1 MKNHCLLLLV
11 AALLATA
18 STPAAAQTKPAPA
31 KTGPA
36 PEPPIYASP
45 AGVWVVISGSALNP
59 DKPTGRLVGA
69 RIFQAEAGSNS
80 YKEVGQIKEAA
91 TLADFQAVAG
101 PGAVQTL
108 KQEHKLASDE
118 AAWSF
123 IQAHPNVRDYGLQ
136 ALDMP
141 FRQAL
146 GTAFL
151 DASAKDA
158 KPGTRF
164 AYRVQPIY
172 ATAEQNRQAEGKFF
186 EKTVEMGR
194 LSPLPR
200 PRTAQVRGLDSVIT
214 VQWAARAQPASA
226 PLSTVYG
233 RVWRQGPG
241 ERGFTALP
249 TRLLATRERD
259 SLYFNLSDQVRPESL
274 FCYYVQPLD
283 FVGNPGPGSDTTYV
297 LSVDPRRTPLL
308 HGVSASDTAAGVALR
323 WPALPAKG
331 YWAGIEIQRSRDARG
346 SYVRLDTIPAS
357 ATGYLDTR
365 LLPNIAYHYRLR
377 ALLLDGRAPD
387 VASASATAAHKP
399 TGTRP
404 PLAPVAF
411 TGEPEGRNVR
421 LRWQPATP
429 DLNHDA
435 YFVYRGTARQDSL
448 VVVSP
453 ALPGNTLTFLD
464 TTAANGRRQ
473 YSYVVQAVNKNNQAS
488 PFSEPVAVQPHRAM
502 PVAAPLGLSGYA
514 DGSALRLSW
523 DDATRR
529 DAAVVA
535 YHLYRRPATAGATG
549 KAGFKRLTDNAVRG
563 SSYTDEG
570 RPGEAWQYTVA
581 AIDALG
587 TESAWSPVATV
598 RVPAAPL
605 TPPSRVNARPV
616 PTGVELSWTHPAV
629 AVPKGYALYRRAR
642 QEPQPQRLATLTP
655 TQTRY
660 VDQTAKPGTLYIY
673 SLSALGAAQESARTP
688 EISARR

>member
-1 MKNHCLLLLV
+1 MKPFQLLLLA

-18 STPAAAQTKPAPA
+18 SAPAAAQTKPGPA

-36 PEPPIYASP
+36 PEPPIYP
-45 AGVWVVISGSALNP
+45 TPEGVWVVLSGSALNP

-69 RIFQAEAGSNS
+69 RIFRADTGSSS

-91 TLADFQAVAG
+91 SLADFRAVAG
-101 PGAVQTL
+101 PAAIEAL
-108 KQEHKLASDE
+108 KATQKLSTDE

-146 GTAFL
+146 GTAYL

-164 AYRVQPIY
+164 AYRVQPLY
-172 ATAEQNRQAEGKFF
+172 ATTELNRQTEGKFF

-200 PRTAQVRGLDSVIT
+200 PRTAHLRGLDSVIT
-214 VQWAARAQPASA
+214 VRWAARSQSASA
-226 PLSTVYG
+226 ALTTVYG

-241 ERGFTALP
+241 ERGFTALV

-259 SLYFNLSDQVRPESL
+259 SLYFNLDDRVRPESL
-274 FCYYVQPLD
+274 YRYYVQPLD

-297 LSVDPRRTPLL
+297 LSVDVRRTPLL
-308 HGVSASDTAAGVALR
+308 HAVSAQDTAAGIALR
-323 WPALPAKG
+323 WHALPAKG

-387 VASASATAAHKP
+387 VASASATAAHQP
-399 TGTRP
+399 SGTRP
-404 PLAPVAF
+404 PLAPVAI
-411 TGEPEGRNVR
+411 TGEPEGRHVR

-429 DLNHDA
+429 DLNHHA
-435 YFVYRGTARQDSL
+435 YFVYRGTSRQDSL
-448 VVVSP
+448 VVISP
-453 ALPGNTLTFLD
+453 ALHGNTLSFLD

-514 DGSALRLSW
+514 DGTALSLSW
-523 DDATRR
+523 DDAARR

-563 SSYTDEG
+563 ASYTDEG
-570 RPGEAWQYTVA
+570 RPGEAWQYAVVA
-581 AIDALG
+581 VDALG

-605 TPPSRVNARPV
+605 TPPARVNARPV
-616 PTGVELSWTHPAV
+616 PTGLELSWSPPAV
-629 AVPKGYALYRRAR
+629 AAPKGYALYRRAR
-642 QEPQPQRLATLTP
+642 QEAQPQRLATLTP
-655 TQTRY
+655 AQTRY

>member
-1 MKNHCLLLLV
+1 MKPFSFLLL
-11 AALLATA
+11 AATLLATR
-18 STPAAAQTKPAPA
+18 PAAQAQTAN
-31 KTGPA
+31 TNPA
-36 PEPPIYASP
+36 PEPPIYP
-45 AGVWVVISGSALNP
+45 APEGVWVVISGSALNP

-69 RIFQAEAGSNS
+69 RIFRADAGSNS
-80 YKEVGQIKEAA
+80 YQEVGQIKEAA
-91 TLADFQAVAG
+91 TLADFRTVAG
-101 PGAVQTL
+101 PESVQAL
-108 KQEHKLASDE
+108 KAAQKLASDE

-123 IQAHPNVRDYGLQ
+123 IQAHPNVQAYGLQ
-136 ALDMP
+136 ALNMP

-151 DASAKDA
+151 DASARDA
-158 KPGTRF
+158 RPGTRF
-164 AYRVQPIY
+164 TYRVQPIY
-172 ATAEQNRQAEGKFF
+172 ATAELNKQAEGKFF

-194 LSPLPR
+194 LTPLPR
-200 PRTAQVRGLDSVIT
+200 PHTAHVRGLDSVIT
-214 VQWAARAQPASA
+214 VRWAARAQPASA
-226 PLSTVYG
+226 VLTTVFG

-241 ERGFTALP
+241 ERSFTAQP
-249 TRLLATRERD
+249 ARLLATREGD
-259 SLYFNLSDQVRPESL
+259 SLYFNFDDRVRPESL
-274 FCYYVQPLD
+274 FRYYVQPLD

-297 LSVDPRRTPLL
+297 LSVDPRRTALL
-308 HGVSASDTAAGVALR
+308 HGVSARDTIAGIALS

-346 SYVRLDTIPAS
+346 SYVRLDTIPAT

-365 LLPNIAYHYRLR
+365 LLPNVAYHYRLR

-387 VASASATAAHKP
+387 LASASATASHTP
-399 TGTRP
+399 TAAGP
-404 PLAPVAF
+404 PLPPVAL
-411 TGEPEGRNVR
+411 TGEPEGPNVR
-421 LRWQPATP
+421 LRWQPAAP

-453 ALPGNTLTFLD
+453 ALHGDVLTYLD

-473 YSYVVQAVNKNNQAS
+473 YTYVVQAVNKNNQAS
-488 PFSEPVAVQPHRAM
+488 PFSESVSVQPHRAM
-502 PVAAPLGLSGYA
+502 SVAAPFGLSGYA
-514 DGSALRLSW
+514 DGPALRLSW
-523 DDATRR
+523 DDAARR

-535 YHLYRRPATAGATG
+535 YHLYRRPATATTG
-549 KAGFKRLTDNAVRG
+549 QAGFQRLTVNAVRG
-563 SSYTDEG
+563 ASYTDEG
-570 RPGEAWQYTVA
+570 RPGDAWQYAVA
-581 AIDALG
+581 AVDALG
-587 TESAWSPVATV
+587 TESPWSPIATV

-629 AVPKGYALYRRAR
+629 AVAKGYALYRRAR

-660 VDQTAKPGTLYIY
+660 IDQTAKPGTLYIY
-673 SLSALGAAQESARTP
+673 SLSALGTAQESPRTP